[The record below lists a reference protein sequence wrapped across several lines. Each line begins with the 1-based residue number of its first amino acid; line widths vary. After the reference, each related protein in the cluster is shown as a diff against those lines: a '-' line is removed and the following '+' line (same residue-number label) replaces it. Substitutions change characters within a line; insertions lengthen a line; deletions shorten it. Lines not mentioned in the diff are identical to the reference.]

1 MYDLSCMVNLN
12 FKISF
17 TIVSF
22 SNPYRTKGGQII
34 INDRYIRISGKPS
47 KEITTDNPTPKDNPI
62 IIKNILKFM
71 PPLLKELKGFRNS
84 DPSLFMYIPF

>member
-22 SNPYRTKGGQII
+22 SNPYKTKGGQII
-34 INDRYIRISGKPS
+34 INDRYIRTSGIPRS
-47 KEITTDNPTPKDNPI
+47 EITTDNPTPKDNPI
-62 IIKNILKFM
+62 IIKSILKFM
-71 PPLLKELKGFRNS
+71 LPFLKELNGFRNS
-84 DPSLFMYIPF
+84 DPSLFMSIPF